1 MSIQDFELFLMELIH
16 SFDNL
21 FVNFSVFGSTIVS
34 WFWWLITQFGD
45 KIVIFGIFATYY
57 WCINKE
63 KGEKMAFAIFSSIM
77 LNSVLKMF
85 VGRKRPFQIDGHEH
99 LRKVTFLDNP
109 GGSSFP
115 SGHSQNASTLFSSI
129 ALHER
134 SIVTFVI
141 AILFITLVPISRVY
155 LGVHFPTDTI
165 VGVLL
170 GLFVSYIAY
179 LIMTYCYN
187 HKFIFYIGMI
197 VLSTPFLFYNPAS
210 SAAHVV
216 FTGFGLLSGFV
227 LGIFIENK
235 FINFSCEVSIK
246 TKILRIIIGVLIV
259 GCVYGIYTLGKL
271 ILPDSE
277 LVSNIYSAVG
287 YFLISF
293 ISFGIIP
300 FIFKK
305 QKR

>member
-1 MSIQDFELFLMELIH
+1 MTLQDFELFLMELIH

-21 FVNFSVFGSTIVS
+21 FVNFSIFGSTIVS

-77 LNSVLKMF
+77 VNSIIKMF
-85 VGRKRPFQIDGHEH
+85 VGRKRPFQLKGHEH

-134 SIVTFVI
+134 TITTLVI
-141 AILFITLVPISRVY
+141 AIIFITLVPISRVY

-170 GLFVSYIAY
+170 GLIVSYIAY
-179 LIMTYCYN
+179 LIMTYCYS
-187 HKFIFYIGMI
+187 HKFIFYIGII
-197 VLSTPFLFYNPAS
+197 VLSIPFLLINPTS
-210 SAAHVV
+210 EGAHVL
-216 FTGFGLLSGFV
+216 FTGFGLLTGFV

-235 FINFSCEVSIK
+235 FINYTCDVSIK
-246 TKILRIIIGVLIV
+246 TKIIRIIIGVLIV
-259 GCVYGIYTLGKL
+259 AGVYGIYTVGK
-271 ILPDSE
+271 IIVPDNN
-277 LVSNIYSAVG
+277 LASNIYSAVG
-287 YFLISF
+287 YFFISF

-300 FIFKK
+300 FTFKK

>member
-1 MSIQDFELFLMELIH
+1 MI
-16 SFDNL
+16 
-21 FVNFSVFGSTIVS
+21 
-34 WFWWLITQFGD
+34 
-45 KIVIFGIFATYY
+45 
-57 WCINKE
+57 
-63 KGEKMAFAIFSSIM
+63 
-77 LNSVLKMF
+77 
-85 VGRKRPFQIDGHEH
+85 
-99 LRKVTFLDNP
+99 
-109 GGSSFP
+109 
-115 SGHSQNASTLFSSI
+115 
-129 ALHER
+129 
-134 SIVTFVI
+134 
-141 AILFITLVPISRVY
+141 ILT
-155 LGVHFPTDTI
+155 
-165 VGVLL
+165 
-170 GLFVSYIAY
+170 
-179 LIMTYCYN
+179 
-187 HKFIFYIGMI
+187 
-197 VLSTPFLFYNPAS
+197 TPFLFYNPAS

-271 ILPDSE
+271 ILPDIE

>member
-77 LNSVLKMF
+77 LNSVLKIF

-134 SIVTFVI
+134 SIVTVVI

-271 ILPDSE
+271 ILPDID

>member
-134 SIVTFVI
+134 SIVTVVI

-271 ILPDSE
+271 ILPDID

>member
-85 VGRKRPFQIDGHEH
+85 VGRKRPFQIAGHEH

-134 SIVTFVI
+134 SIVTVVI

-187 HKFIFYIGMI
+187 HKFIFYI
-197 VLSTPFLFYNPAS
+197 
-210 SAAHVV
+210 
-216 FTGFGLLSGFV
+216 
-227 LGIFIENK
+227 
-235 FINFSCEVSIK
+235 
-246 TKILRIIIGVLIV
+246 
-259 GCVYGIYTLGKL
+259 
-271 ILPDSE
+271 
-277 LVSNIYSAVG
+277 
-287 YFLISF
+287 
-293 ISFGIIP
+293 
-300 FIFKK
+300 
-305 QKR
+305 